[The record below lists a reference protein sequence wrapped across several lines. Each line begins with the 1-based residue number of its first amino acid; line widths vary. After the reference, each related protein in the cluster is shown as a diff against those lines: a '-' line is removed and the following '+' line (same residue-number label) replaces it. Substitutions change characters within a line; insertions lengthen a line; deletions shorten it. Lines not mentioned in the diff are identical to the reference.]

1 MRNWISLF
9 IILFSAVAFGE
20 DKTTLYDFRYWSAP
34 DHTRIVIDKEEDT
47 LFNIQTSDTGAQSA
61 DESQPRDEQ
70 EPLAVLQGM
79 R

>member
-47 LFNIQTSDTGAQSA
+47 LFNIQTSDNYVIISFDDA
-61 DESQPRDEQ
+61 E
-70 EPLAVLQGM
+70 VLSETFSNIFF
-79 R
+79 